1 MKRIILGAA
10 LAVLPATGHA
20 QLQVLD
26 ESAVFQ
32 QIKSVAQEAKA
43 YAVQGQQY
51 LTQAQ
56 TLKQE
61 ADMAAGFLHD
71 PNLGAAAALI
81 NRTGYGNSLPINPS
95 ELQSLAMGNANMSMT
110 GMFGKLQQLGG
121 LVNTNFGQNNIYT
134 PKDGS
139 FQSQQLNANANAV
152 AGAQGMY
159 QSAYADIRAHLPVI
173 QALQAK
179 LATSTNPKDTA
190 DAQAALQAEAVWTQ
204 NLDTSLRAAEANY
217 HAEQDSRVQRD
228 NESMSK
234 GIDTFLAQ
242 AKAAGRGL

>member
-1 MKRIILGAA
+1 MKRIILAA
-10 LAVLPATGHA
+10 AIAGLPDTGHA
-20 QLQVLD
+20 QIPVTD
-26 ESAVFQ
+26 ASAIFQ

-43 YAVQGQQY
+43 YALQAQQY
-51 LTQAQ
+51 LTEAQ
-56 TLKQE
+56 TLKQD

-71 PNLGAAAALI
+71 PNLGAAMALI
-81 NRTGYGNSLPINPS
+81 NRTGYGNSLPINPAQ
-95 ELQSLAMGNANMSMT
+95 LQSLAMGNAGMSLN

-121 LVNTNFGQNNIYT
+121 LVNTNYGQNHIYSPT
-134 PKDGS
+134 DGS
-139 FQSQQLNANANAV
+139 FQSNQLIANGNQI

-159 QSAYADIRAHLPVI
+159 QSAYEDIRAHLPVI

-179 LATSTNPKDTA
+179 LATSPNPKDTA
-190 DAQAALQAEAVWTQ
+190 DATAALQAEAVWTA

-217 HAEQDSRVQRD
+217 RAEQDSRVQRE
-228 NESMSK
+228 NESLDK